1 MQIGIATR
9 ERIWI
14 SLKKFLKRPTKK
26 KSRPTIWSGN
36 STSGY
41 TCKGNENR
49 MLKRY
54 LHPHVY
60 YPIIHNS
67 QDMETAQE
75 PVSSWTEKEVVEC
88 IDTPG
93 VLLMQILIH

>member
-1 MQIGIATR
+1 
-9 ERIWI
+9 
-14 SLKKFLKRPTKK
+14 
-26 KSRPTIWSGN
+26 
-36 STSGY
+36 
-41 TCKGNENR
+41 
-49 MLKRY
+49 MLKRD

>member
-1 MQIGIATR
+1 
-9 ERIWI
+9 
-14 SLKKFLKRPTKK
+14 
-26 KSRPTIWSGN
+26 
-36 STSGY
+36 
-41 TCKGNENR
+41 

-67 QDMETAQE
+67 QDMETTQE
-75 PVSSWTEKEVVEC
+75 PVSGWTDKEVVEC